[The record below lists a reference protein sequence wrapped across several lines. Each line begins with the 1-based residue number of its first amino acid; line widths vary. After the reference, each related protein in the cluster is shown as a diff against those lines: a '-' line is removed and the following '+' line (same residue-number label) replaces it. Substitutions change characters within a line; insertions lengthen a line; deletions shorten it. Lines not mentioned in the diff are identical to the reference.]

1 MSNRGLFYS
10 QLDVFAEGPFEGNQL
25 AVFHDATGLS
35 TQQMQALAR
44 ETNLSETTFILPRD
58 PEEEAAHGVDVRI
71 FTTQEELP
79 FAGHPTLGT
88 ASWLYWNHAKLRGA
102 GEIKLRLKAGT
113 VPVRFRF
120 PKTGERGVYG
130 EMTQPEGRL
139 LREVPRQEFA
149 KVFGITQSMLHPWL
163 PVQVFSTG
171 MPFCVVP
178 LVSLQTLGA
187 LRLNPETAEHFA
199 KEIGARFFYLIAP
212 TGREDVWRARM
223 HFYNG
228 EDPATGSACGC
239 AISYLVWNRAIEG
252 GEATTFLQGVEM
264 KRPSKLTARA
274 QIGPEEKLVDVRV
287 GGRTMLAA
295 SGQFFLP

>member
-1 MSNRGLFYS
+1 MSNKTLSFS

-35 TQQMQALAR
+35 MQQMQSLAR
-44 ETNLSETTFILPRD
+44 ETNLSETTFIFPRD
-58 PEEEAAHGVDVRI
+58 PDEEERDGVDVRI

-88 ASWLYWNHAKLRGA
+88 ASWLYWNHKKLRGA
-102 GEIKLRLKAGT
+102 SEIKLRLKAGT
-113 VPVRFRF
+113 IPVRFTF
-120 PKTGERGVYG
+120 PKANERGVYG
-130 EMTQPEGRL
+130 EMTQPDGKL
-139 LREVPRQEFA
+139 MREIPRNEFA
-149 KVFGITQSMLHPWL
+149 KVFGVLQSMLHPTL

-171 MPFCVVP
+171 IPFCIVP
-178 LVSLQTLGA
+178 LVSLNTLGS
-187 LRLNPETAEHFA
+187 LRLDPETAERFA
-199 KEIGARFFYLIAP
+199 KEIGAKFFYLIAP
-212 TGREDVWRARM
+212 TGREDIWRARM

-239 AISYLVWNRAIEG
+239 AISYLVWNRAIEV
-252 GEATTFLQGVEM
+252 GELTTFLQGVEM

-274 QIGPEEKLVDVRV
+274 QIGPDEKLVDVRV

-295 SGQFFLP
+295 TGQFFLP